1 MSKKVE
7 HNSKNAVIVRLN
19 LGEMEFLA
27 NEVATS
33 MVGVTDC
40 IEALEVT
47 FKGVTEF
54 RSQSG

>member
-1 MSKKVE
+1 ME
-7 HNSKNAVIVRLN
+7 HNSKNAVMVRLN

-40 IEALEVT
+40 IEALEVM
-47 FKGVTEF
+47 FKGVTELG
-54 RSQSG
+54 SQSG

>member
-40 IEALEVT
+40 SVLRTVL
-47 FKGVTEF
+47 
-54 RSQSG
+54 RR